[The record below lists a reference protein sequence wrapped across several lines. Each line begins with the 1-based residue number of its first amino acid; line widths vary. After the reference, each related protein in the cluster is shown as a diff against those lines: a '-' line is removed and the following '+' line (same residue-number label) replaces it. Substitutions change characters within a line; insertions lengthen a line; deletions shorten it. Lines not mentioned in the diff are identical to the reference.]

1 MPYVLDY
8 QTEQAIYD
16 QLVTPAAV
24 GRHIAPHATFVAAL
38 WSVLTRMRR
47 PIPDKYTKSLAELVG
62 KLGPLE
68 KAHLYARGTVPEGLT
83 AEQTRE
89 LEVSIDKIYAE
100 SDAYPNYEGRT
111 GASPREVKTLLL
123 NAAQNPRYACLSPLA
138 VFEELEELVKN
149 VTVYEFLKQEPLP
162 GGYHENKKFIQV
174 VRDQFAEIVDEE
186 VRTAMGLVDERAY
199 VELLGRYITHVSHW
213 TKKEKLRNPQTGRLE
228 DPDEEMMAEVER
240 TIGGGALAPAG
251 KPDELRNEIISR
263 IGAWSIEHPGQRP
276 DYAQVFPRHLQA
288 LRESYFAERKKILK
302 KTQEDLLLYL
312 AEGSERARVLLG
324 GEATDRVE
332 LTLRNLET
340 RYGYNR
346 DSARDAVSFLLRRKY
361 T

>member
-1 MPYVLDY
+1 VPYVLDFR
-8 QTEQAIYD
+8 TEQAIYD

-24 GRHIAPHATFVAAL
+24 GRHIAPHASFVAAL

-47 PIPDKYTKSLAELVG
+47 PIPDKYTKSLAEIVG

-68 KAHLYARGTVPEGLT
+68 KAELYALGRVPEGLSS
-83 AEQTRE
+83 EQSRE
-89 LEVSIDKIYAE
+89 LEVSIDKVYAE

-174 VRDQFAEIVDEE
+174 VRDAYAEIVDEE
-186 VRTAMGLVDERAY
+186 VRTAMGLVDEKAY
-199 VELLGRYITHVSHW
+199 AELLGRYITHVSHW
-213 TKKEKLRNPQTGRLE
+213 TKKEKLRNPTTGRLE
-228 DPDEEMMAEVER
+228 DPDQEMMGDVER
-240 TIGGGALAPAG
+240 TLSEMGGGES
-251 KPDELRNEIISR
+251 KPEDLRHEIISR

-276 DYAQVFPRHLQA
+276 DYAMVFPRHLQA
-288 LRESYFAERKKILK
+288 LRESYFSERKKILK
-302 KTQEDLLLYL
+302 KTQEDTLVYL
-312 AEGSERARVLLG
+312 AEGPERGRVILG
-324 GEATDRVE
+324 NEAVDRVE
-332 LTLRNLET
+332 LMLRNLET

-361 T
+361 A